1 MASGVMGQ
9 RRQRG
14 INRATGWCHS
24 GDCEE
29 KCDISFYIPE
39 RCACYYAHTLCIEK
53 GFKMRDD
60 PVKIIAAAASS
71 PIPVAIAILVFFAT
85 QSDISQVEGFRRW
98 FYIGIVSFYSLYLV
112 GLALWGYR
120 YLSRRRLLEFGWV
133 KIEYTD
139 GTASDEDLWRANIE
153 MTAYAARGWE
163 MGDVTFTD
171 KAILVSMRRA
181 IPAKRPRAMRVPPNS
196 NIKTA
201 FQRNI
206 LHAICPQCNQLIV
219 VTTGNREA
227 LESDLR
233 FDEHLT
239 IQSILSGKKQVC
251 PMSKQPVEAQHI
263 EDAQNGNSYIIT
275 L

>member
-1 MASGVMGQ
+1 
-9 RRQRG
+9 
-14 INRATGWCHS
+14 
-24 GDCEE
+24 
-29 KCDISFYIPE
+29 
-39 RCACYYAHTLCIEK
+39 
-53 GFKMRDD
+53 MRDD
-60 PVKIIAAAASS
+60 PVKIIATAAASS

-85 QSDISQVEGFRRW
+85 QSDVSQAEGLRRW
-98 FYIGIVSFYSLYLV
+98 FYIGIVSFYSLYLL
-112 GLALWGYR
+112 GLAFWGYR

-139 GTASDEDLWRANIE
+139 GTASDEDLWRANSE

-181 IPAKRPRAMRVPPNS
+181 IPAKRPWVMRVPPNS

-219 VTTGNREA
+219 VVTRNREA
-227 LESDLR
+227 PESDLC
-233 FDEHLT
+233 FDEHLS
-239 IQSILSGKKQVC
+239 IQSILSGKKRVC
-251 PMSKQPVEAQHI
+251 PMSKQRVEPEHI
-263 EDAQNGNSYIIT
+263 TDAENGTSYTIT